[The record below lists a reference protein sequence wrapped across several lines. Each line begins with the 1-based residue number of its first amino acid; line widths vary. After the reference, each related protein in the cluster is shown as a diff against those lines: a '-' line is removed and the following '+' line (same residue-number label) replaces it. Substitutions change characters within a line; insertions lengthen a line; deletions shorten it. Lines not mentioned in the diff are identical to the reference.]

1 MVHTFN
7 QPEGGRDRGFS
18 EFKVSLL
25 YIVRSKT
32 ARIIYK
38 ETVFRIKK
46 KKKKNQTTKKNKNKS
61 KQKKQHRIYQ
71 K

>member
-1 MVHTFN
+1 MVVHTFN
-7 QPEGGRDRGFS
+7 QPAGGRARRFS

-32 ARIIYK
+32 ARTIYK

-46 KKKKNQTTKKNKNKS
+46 KKKKPKQQRKTKIKANKKTT
-61 KQKKQHRIYQ
+61 
-71 K
+71 